1 MALNK
6 YIGIIFFGASL
17 LTYVYASG
25 CPYAYVYHQPS
36 RLCYKAFDD
45 TATYN
50 GSVSRCS
57 LDGGTLAMP
66 RDTATNEFLV
76 GLKNAVDNNARFRF
90 GLTDHHQ
97 EGVWMWNDNV
107 PLGDFRPWGPGEPNS
122 DGNEDCAEYWPGN
135 HMHPNTWNDGPC
147 TQADRKFICQV
158 SPFGHPFDRFL
169 RFSGSALTGF
179 NDMTLGFLGPGE
191 SEESD
196 NLTIHTIAWA
206 ESESLKSGESVV
218 PGYDTSTRPI
228 QEEETLHI
236 VTSVYIRQVGR
247 LNEEHANMSVTVEYT
262 LSWYDPRLQGIA
274 TTWVP
279 VPRSMIWLPP
289 LMFGTSVRRAA
300 PVHDDTP
307 AWVNYDG
314 LTVCKI
320 TRKLHVSCPVVLKKY
335 PFDNQTC
342 SIKLHAYNGLRLHL
356 MASDDVRYAAV
367 KTDATGVVSQFELT
381 GADVQ
386 ASLNPHLNSTGANG
400 YTTLEVRLRM
410 TRRLSSYAFRLFLPS
425 AAVVVAAYL
434 QLWLPLQTSVIAGRI
449 TLGITGFLTVIVK
462 GSATGA
468 VSWVNETRAID
479 IWFSGCQIVVILM
492 FLETIIVYF
501 VRCRLEEKHQKK
513 KAEQEKNLEASDKP
527 ERSRERAPTGTDQG
541 LQRTPSRIP
550 RATLTNPQTIMWHKL
565 PDGRWIV
572 IPRPPGGELANAM
585 LMTSIKARWREGPD
599 GQYRMVSTD
608 EPVIGQPINIPRPKL
623 RVRPTVAWERKMDG
637 GWRVVH
643 YPVYP
648 FDQFLLFNNWAIL
661 GNDDDILGSVTEEQC
676 LLACLQGTA
685 RVLIV
690 IDECAGSTHGCSHG
704 CVDEL
709 DGFHCACPTGLVMGQ
724 DTRNCIDV
732 DECSQNRGGCGVTE
746 DCVNVFGSFYCACP
760 GGSPYLVDS
769 STCSACQH
777 RDTDNLDAVYLWD
790 LPPITSPYVVKVK
803 ANNPVY
809 MALSSENTDTDSM
822 VQITIGP
829 VSSIGQ
835 GTDLTTAATPMNGDW
850 SEWGSWTPC
859 DAACGFGMK
868 ARTRTC
874 TNPLPV
880 HVLGGTCIGPA
891 AGSLMCYVP
900 GVCSGGMD
908 VASTVHILNI
918 GSLSE
923 KHANISIRVQYV
935 LSWIDSRLFG
945 LAPSW
950 VPVPPTLLWS
960 PPLAFGQSVRA
971 AAAEEEGDNSMWLD
985 PRGLIVYKITRRL
998 RVSCVAELDRYPLDT
1013 QVCKVALLGYNGIR
1027 LRLQPSVKVARAPMK
1042 ADATGV
1048 TPQFTFIEVEESA
1061 TFQSFIGNNET
1072 GAGCEFF
1079 HQVCDYLLEPCMT
1092 SLSDTCEAENCD
1104 NCRLVLGTCQYN
1116 MASCHNY
1123 INDTSAFTSLE
1134 LRMRLRRV
1142 TWRYIL
1148 TAYLPSVVIVVTSY
1162 LQIWLSPEQSTISG
1176 RVALGTMA
1184 VLSMVAQT
1192 GKTAR
1197 MPWVERPRAIDI
1209 WMLGCLSFVTVALL
1223 ETAVVNYISTYLQDK
1238 EQMKIRQE
1246 QRGKELNPPIRIPR
1260 PGLRDPTTPASGQHE
1275 LRRSSISTGDT
1286 HVSIPRAR
1294 LQVPPGVCW
1303 HQLPD
1308 KEWVIVLKKKAKTN
1322 SENAGDKGEGRRKS
1336 DGNSVVSYIPDS
1348 CISSS
1353 DYEDFPDF
1361 DPRAFKP
1368 SAAERADSLAKRLRI
1383 RDEDFYL

>member
-1 MALNK
+1 
-6 YIGIIFFGASL
+6 
-17 LTYVYASG
+17 
-25 CPYAYVYHQPS
+25 
-36 RLCYKAFDD
+36 
-45 TATYN
+45 
-50 GSVSRCS
+50 
-57 LDGGTLAMP
+57 
-66 RDTATNEFLV
+66 
-76 GLKNAVDNNARFRF
+76 
-90 GLTDHHQ
+90 
-97 EGVWMWNDNV
+97 
-107 PLGDFRPWGPGEPNS
+107 
-122 DGNEDCAEYWPGN
+122 
-135 HMHPNTWNDGPC
+135 
-147 TQADRKFICQV
+147 
-158 SPFGHPFDRFL
+158 
-169 RFSGSALTGF
+169 
-179 NDMTLGFLGPGE
+179 
-191 SEESD
+191 
-196 NLTIHTIAWA
+196 
-206 ESESLKSGESVV
+206 
-218 PGYDTSTRPI
+218 
-228 QEEETLHI
+228 
-236 VTSVYIRQVGR
+236 
-247 LNEEHANMSVTVEYT
+247 
-262 LSWYDPRLQGIA
+262 
-274 TTWVP
+274 
-279 VPRSMIWLPP
+279 
-289 LMFGTSVRRAA
+289 
-300 PVHDDTP
+300 
-307 AWVNYDG
+307 
-314 LTVCKI
+314 
-320 TRKLHVSCPVVLKKY
+320 
-335 PFDNQTC
+335 
-342 SIKLHAYNGLRLHL
+342 
-356 MASDDVRYAAV
+356 
-367 KTDATGVVSQFELT
+367 
-381 GADVQ
+381 
-386 ASLNPHLNSTGANG
+386 
-400 YTTLEVRLRM
+400 
-410 TRRLSSYAFRLFLPS
+410 
-425 AAVVVAAYL
+425 
-434 QLWLPLQTSVIAGRI
+434 
-449 TLGITGFLTVIVK
+449 
-462 GSATGA
+462 
-468 VSWVNETRAID
+468 
-479 IWFSGCQIVVILM
+479 
-492 FLETIIVYF
+492 
-501 VRCRLEEKHQKK
+501 
-513 KAEQEKNLEASDKP
+513 
-527 ERSRERAPTGTDQG
+527 
-541 LQRTPSRIP
+541 
-550 RATLTNPQTIMWHKL
+550 
-565 PDGRWIV
+565 
-572 IPRPPGGELANAM
+572 
-585 LMTSIKARWREGPD
+585 
-599 GQYRMVSTD
+599 
-608 EPVIGQPINIPRPKL
+608 
-623 RVRPTVAWERKMDG
+623 
-637 GWRVVH
+637 
-643 YPVYP
+643 
-648 FDQFLLFNNWAIL
+648 
-661 GNDDDILGSVTEEQC
+661 
-676 LLACLQGTA
+676 
-685 RVLIV
+685 
-690 IDECAGSTHGCSHG
+690 
-704 CVDEL
+704 
-709 DGFHCACPTGLVMGQ
+709 MGQ

-803 ANNPVY
+803 ADNPVY

-835 GTDLTTAATPMNGDW
+835 GTDLTTAATPNVLPSARYRVFWISWSVDGTVSVRARRQSLPFLQMTTPGLTPSPVSYIGYHAGADGVADWEFCYVNGDW

-900 GVCSGGMD
+900 GVCSDSDSGLQGLFDPGEANISWADWQANWKSGKFLPSGYDSSEAPNEIGGMD
-908 VASTVHILNI
+908 VASTVYILNI

-971 AAAEEEGDNSMWLD
+971 AAAEEEEDNSMWLD
-985 PRGLIVYKITRRL
+985 PRGLIVYKMTRRL

-1013 QVCKVALLGYNGIR
+1013 QICKVALLGC
-1027 LRLQPSVKVARAPMK
+1027 
-1042 ADATGV
+1042 T
-1048 TPQFTFIEVEESA
+1048 
-1061 TFQSFIGNNET
+1061 
-1072 GAGCEFF
+1072 GCEFF

-1142 TWRYIL
+1142 TWRYVL
-1148 TAYLPSVVIVVTSY
+1148 TAYLPSVVVVVTSY

-1192 GKTAR
+1192 GKTVR

-1223 ETAVVNYISTYLQDK
+1223 ETAFVNYISTYLQDK
-1238 EQMKIRQE
+1238 EQMKIRLE

-1260 PGLRDPTTPASGQHE
+1260 PGLRDPTSPASGQHE
-1275 LRRSSISTGDT
+1275 PRRSSSISTGDT

-1294 LQVPPGVCW
+1294 LQVPPGVFW

-1322 SENAGDKGEGRRKS
+1322 SEKTGNKSERRRNT
-1336 DGNSVVSYIPDS
+1336 DENSVVSYIPDS

-1368 SAAERADSLAKRLRI
+1368 SAAERAEGLAKKVDSCARVIFPVIFMVFNIAYWIVYR
-1383 RDEDFYL
+1383 Y

>member
-1 MALNK
+1 MSSNHRVARLADMRAEK
-6 YIGIIFFGASL
+6 FD
-17 LTYVYASG
+17 TG
-25 CPYAYVYHQPS
+25 C
-36 RLCYKAFDD
+36 LYK
-45 TATYN
+45 
-50 GSVSRCS
+50 
-57 LDGGTLAMP
+57 
-66 RDTATNEFLV
+66 
-76 GLKNAVDNNARFRF
+76 
-90 GLTDHHQ
+90 
-97 EGVWMWNDNV
+97 
-107 PLGDFRPWGPGEPNS
+107 
-122 DGNEDCAEYWPGN
+122 
-135 HMHPNTWNDGPC
+135 
-147 TQADRKFICQV
+147 
-158 SPFGHPFDRFL
+158 
-169 RFSGSALTGF
+169 
-179 NDMTLGFLGPGE
+179 
-191 SEESD
+191 
-196 NLTIHTIAWA
+196 
-206 ESESLKSGESVV
+206 
-218 PGYDTSTRPI
+218 PI
-228 QEEETLHI
+228 
-236 VTSVYIRQVGR
+236 
-247 LNEEHANMSVTVEYT
+247 
-262 LSWYDPRLQGIA
+262 
-274 TTWVP
+274 
-279 VPRSMIWLPP
+279 
-289 LMFGTSVRRAA
+289 
-300 PVHDDTP
+300 
-307 AWVNYDG
+307 
-314 LTVCKI
+314 
-320 TRKLHVSCPVVLKKY
+320 
-335 PFDNQTC
+335 
-342 SIKLHAYNGLRLHL
+342 
-356 MASDDVRYAAV
+356 
-367 KTDATGVVSQFELT
+367 
-381 GADVQ
+381 
-386 ASLNPHLNSTGANG
+386 
-400 YTTLEVRLRM
+400 
-410 TRRLSSYAFRLFLPS
+410 
-425 AAVVVAAYL
+425 
-434 QLWLPLQTSVIAGRI
+434 
-449 TLGITGFLTVIVK
+449 
-462 GSATGA
+462 
-468 VSWVNETRAID
+468 
-479 IWFSGCQIVVILM
+479 
-492 FLETIIVYF
+492 
-501 VRCRLEEKHQKK
+501 
-513 KAEQEKNLEASDKP
+513 
-527 ERSRERAPTGTDQG
+527 
-541 LQRTPSRIP
+541 
-550 RATLTNPQTIMWHKL
+550 
-565 PDGRWIV
+565 
-572 IPRPPGGELANAM
+572 
-585 LMTSIKARWREGPD
+585 
-599 GQYRMVSTD
+599 
-608 EPVIGQPINIPRPKL
+608 
-623 RVRPTVAWERKMDG
+623 
-637 GWRVVH
+637 
-643 YPVYP
+643 YP

-661 GNDDDILGSVTEEQC
+661 GYDDDILGSVTEEQC

-685 RVLIV
+685 SVPTGTCRSVDYHPV
-690 IDECAGSTHGCSHG
+690 IDECAGSTHGCSHL

-835 GTDLTTAATPMNGDW
+835 GTDLTTAATPNVLPSARYRVFWISWSVDGTVSVRARRQSLPFLQMTTPGLTPSPVSYIGYHAGADGVADWEFCYVNGDW

-900 GVCSGGMD
+900 GCAQGLFDPGEANISWADWQANWKSGKFLPSGYDSSEAPNEIGGMD
-908 VASTVHILNI
+908 VASTVYILNI

-923 KHANISIRVQYV
+923 KHANLSIRVQYV

-971 AAAEEEGDNSMWLD
+971 AAAEEEEDNSMWLD
-985 PRGLIVYKITRRL
+985 PRGLIVYKMTRRL
-998 RVSCVAELDRYPLDT
+998 RVSCVADLDRYPLDT
-1013 QVCKVALLGYNGIR
+1013 QMCKLALLGYNGIR

-1061 TFQSFIGNNET
+1061 TFQSFIGNET
-1072 GAGCEFF
+1072 EKSKMSGSRRTYRTLPLDVPHSPAERIALSRRTSRTLPREVPHSVLHSPAERTGCEFF

-1142 TWRYIL
+1142 TWRYVL
-1148 TAYLPSVVIVVTSY
+1148 TAYLPSVVVVVTSY

-1184 VLSMVAQT
+1184 VLSMVTQT
-1192 GKTAR
+1192 GKTVR

-1238 EQMKIRQE
+1238 EQMKIRLE
-1246 QRGKELNPPIRIPR
+1246 QRKKELNPPIRIPR
-1260 PGLRDPTTPASGQHE
+1260 PGLRDPTAPASGQHE
-1275 LRRSSISTGDT
+1275 LRRSSISAGDT

-1308 KEWVIVLKKKAKTN
+1308 KEWVIVVKKKAKTN
-1322 SENAGDKGEGRRKS
+1322 RENAGNKSERRRNS

-1348 CISSS
+1348 CISSN

-1368 SAAERADSLAKRLRI
+1368 SAAERADGLAKRVDSCARVFASVFWDSKGVMTIDYLQKGQTINGVYCGPELRHLRATI
-1383 RDEDFYL
+1383 TEKRGEKLRLDVLSMHLSTQHRAPWAFYLFPKLEFHLRGQRFDGDDGVIDVV

>member
-25 CPYAYVYHQPS
+25 CPFGYDYHQPS

-66 RDTATNEFLV
+66 RDNATNEFLV
-76 GLKNAVDNNARFRF
+76 GLKNAVDNNAWFRF

-97 EGVWMWNDNV
+97 EGVWMWDDGV
-107 PLGDFRPWGPGEPNS
+107 PLGDFRAWSPGQPDS
-122 DGNEDCAEYWPGN
+122 AGNEDCAEYWAGSQI
-135 HMHPNTWNDGPC
+135 WNDAPC
-147 TQADRKFICQV
+147 TLADRKFICQV

-169 RFSGSALTGF
+169 RFSESALTGF
-179 NDMTLGFLGPGE
+179 NDMTLAGITEEQCLMECISNSSTHGYLSAEVRPPYCILGTASKVQHPEAFDRNPEVTYYQLIIDECNTTIYTHGHGCSHGCTDLEDGYNCTCPQGWEMSPTDNRTCTDIDECATNNGDCSDGCENNDGSYNCTCPPGRTLFTDGLNCQIHGNWSEWSPWSGCSADCGIGRQTGRRSCTNPAPQFGGRGCGRRDTRSKWCYEDSDCTGPKHEAIFDGFLGPGE

-335 PFDNQTC
+335 PFDNQAC

-367 KTDATGVVSQFELT
+367 KTDGTGVVSQFELT
-381 GADVQ
+381 GADIQ
-386 ASLNPHLNSTGANG
+386 ASLNPHFNSTACVFFQQKCEYSLDECLFRRFPDCHLSDECQQCTSTVGQCGFELNTCQQGQSSANG

-425 AAVVVAAYL
+425 AAVVVAVYL

-462 GSATGA
+462 GSGNGA

-513 KAEQEKNLEASDKP
+513 KAGQEKNLEASDKP
-527 ERSRERAPTGTDQG
+527 ERSRERTPTGTDQG
-541 LQRTPSRIP
+541 LQRTPFRIP
-550 RATLTNPQTIMWHKL
+550 RAKLTNPQTTMWHKL

-643 YPVYP
+643 YPGDDKIHVGWEPIRTHPGWKSLHFTKEELKMIVVPGLYAGQP
-648 FDQFLLFNNWAIL
+648 KPTKSNKIL
-661 GNDDDILGSVTEEQC
+661 RRYS
-676 LLACLQGTA
+676 
-685 RVLIV
+685 
-690 IDECAGSTHGCSHG
+690 
-704 CVDEL
+704 
-709 DGFHCACPTGLVMGQ
+709 
-724 DTRNCIDV
+724 
-732 DECSQNRGGCGVTE
+732 
-746 DCVNVFGSFYCACP
+746 YP
-760 GGSPYLVDS
+760 GGPVIYMYVKLNPEPPR
-769 STCSACQH
+769 AP
-777 RDTDNLDAVYLWD
+777 TDEDA
-790 LPPITSPYVVKVK
+790 K
-803 ANNPVY
+803 
-809 MALSSENTDTDSM
+809 
-822 VQITIGP
+822 
-829 VSSIGQ
+829 
-835 GTDLTTAATPMNGDW
+835 
-850 SEWGSWTPC
+850 
-859 DAACGFGMK
+859 
-868 ARTRTC
+868 
-874 TNPLPV
+874 
-880 HVLGGTCIGPA
+880 
-891 AGSLMCYVP
+891 
-900 GVCSGGMD
+900 
-908 VASTVHILNI
+908 
-918 GSLSE
+918 
-923 KHANISIRVQYV
+923 
-935 LSWIDSRLFG
+935 
-945 LAPSW
+945 
-950 VPVPPTLLWS
+950 
-960 PPLAFGQSVRA
+960 
-971 AAAEEEGDNSMWLD
+971 EEEKIQRVTDRIDN
-985 PRGLIVYKITRRL
+985 
-998 RVSCVAELDRYPLDT
+998 
-1013 QVCKVALLGYNGIR
+1013 
-1027 LRLQPSVKVARAPMK
+1027 VARAVFPVMY
-1042 ADATGV
+1042 AI
-1048 TPQFTFIEVEESA
+1048 FC
-1061 TFQSFIGNNET
+1061 IG
-1072 GAGCEFF
+1072 F
-1079 HQVCDYLLEPCMT
+1079 LL
-1092 SLSDTCEAENCD
+1092 
-1104 NCRLVLGTCQYN
+1104 Y
-1116 MASCHNY
+1116 Y
-1123 INDTSAFTSLE
+1123 LE
-1134 LRMRLRRV
+1134 L
-1142 TWRYIL
+1142 
-1148 TAYLPSVVIVVTSY
+1148 
-1162 LQIWLSPEQSTISG
+1162 
-1176 RVALGTMA
+1176 
-1184 VLSMVAQT
+1184 
-1192 GKTAR
+1192 
-1197 MPWVERPRAIDI
+1197 
-1209 WMLGCLSFVTVALL
+1209 
-1223 ETAVVNYISTYLQDK
+1223 
-1238 EQMKIRQE
+1238 
-1246 QRGKELNPPIRIPR
+1246 
-1260 PGLRDPTTPASGQHE
+1260 
-1275 LRRSSISTGDT
+1275 
-1286 HVSIPRAR
+1286 
-1294 LQVPPGVCW
+1294 
-1303 HQLPD
+1303 
-1308 KEWVIVLKKKAKTN
+1308 
-1322 SENAGDKGEGRRKS
+1322 
-1336 DGNSVVSYIPDS
+1336 
-1348 CISSS
+1348 
-1353 DYEDFPDF
+1353 
-1361 DPRAFKP
+1361 
-1368 SAAERADSLAKRLRI
+1368 
-1383 RDEDFYL
+1383 